1 MNNPLLLLLGT
12 GAMLGFYFPL
22 GKLAVQ
28 GGVDPVLWAMLIC
41 VGAGVS
47 MAMLSR
53 TVEGRSDNVKVWRYA
68 VISGFLSY
76 VVPHF
81 LTFSAIPKIGSGL
94 AAIMF
99 ALSPVTTALLSLILK
114 VRPPSGLGLIGI
126 GLGLLGALIIIFAR
140 NGNFEGQTL
149 WLALAALIPVFLGL
163 GNVYRTLAWPKGAGP
178 LRLASLTNLAAVPPL
193 LVIAYA
199 MNGAID
205 LEPLARVP
213 LLVIAQLIVTA
224 AMFVMFF
231 RLQQLGGPTYL
242 SQIGYVGAVVGV
254 GIGVIWL
261 SEIYPAGVWA
271 GAGVVALGIALT
283 TLAQVRLAKT

>member
-12 GAMLGFYFPL
+12 GAMLGFYFPI
-22 GKLAVQ
+22 GKMAVA
-28 GGVDPVLWAMLIC
+28 GGADPVMWAVLVC
-41 VGAGVS
+41 VGAGIS
-47 MAMLSR
+47 MAIASR
-53 TVEGRSDNVKVWRYA
+53 LFEGKPDGVTVWRYA

-114 VRPPSGLGLIGI
+114 VRPPSGLGLTGI

-140 NGNFEGQTL
+140 NGNFEGQAL
-149 WLALAALIPVFLGL
+149 WLALAALIPVFLGF

-193 LVIAYA
+193 LAIAFA
-199 MNGAID
+199 MNGTID
-205 LEPLARVP
+205 LAPLANVP
-213 LLVIAQLIVTA
+213 LLVIAQAAVTS

-242 SQIGYVGAVVGV
+242 SQIGYVAAVIGV
-254 GIGVIWL
+254 GIGVTWL
-261 SEIYPAGVWA
+261 GETYPLSVWL
-271 GAGVVALGIALT
+271 GAAVVAAGIALT
-283 TLAQVRLAKT
+283 TLAQIRAARS